1 MKLLSYLLLPT
12 GGDDLKACIAQS
24 IEHHYG
30 RGLHLHPVLRGL
42 LARRVGEVHRE
53 LALKIDFI
61 E

>member
-1 MKLLSYLLLPT
+1 MKLLSYLLLPA

-24 IEHHYG
+24 IQHHHG
-30 RGLHLHPVLRGL
+30 RGLHLHPVLGVL

-53 LALKIDFI
+53 LALKI